1 MKACCRWFPPL
12 LYTPLSSLFSFLFVA
27 FAGLKGHLQDF
38 VSEPVAVQA
47 GDGHGRVLVVGHGDE
62 AEALALVGVEVADHL
77 DICDGAK
84 RAEHLPEDGFV
95 RLLAKVVDEDAPAV
109 VGVGR
114 HADATHPPH
123 VIHAHRGEPEMVT
136 LTVLYQQN

>member
-1 MKACCRWFPPL
+1 M
-12 LYTPLSSLFSFLFVA
+12 A

-62 AEALALVGVEVADHL
+62 AEALALVGVEVADHF

-84 RAEHLPEDGFV
+84 GTEHLPEDGFV

-109 VGVGR
+109 VGVGGD
-114 HADATHPPH
+114 ADATHPPH
-123 VIHAHRGEPEMVT
+123 VINAHWGEPEMIM
-136 LTVLYQQN
+136 LTILYQQN